1 MMKVDIDFFVVDQK
15 KAQITMVSTLV
26 RIVKISEA
34 RIPSLRK
41 GSSQAPCSALPIN
54 EVFENWQFPR
64 KDKLLKT
71 QAVVQEIRD
80 QKTKERTP
88 PKKER

>member
-1 MMKVDIDFFVVDQK
+1 MLVKVDIDFFVADQK

-34 RIPSLRK
+34 RGYRNVGTIWYTIPSLRK

-64 KDKLLKT
+64 KYNT
-71 QAVVQEIRD
+71 SC
-80 QKTKERTP
+80 
-88 PKKER
+88 